1 MHLINPQQIVSITI
15 TKITSY
21 QNEVTSGES
30 SEIMNRKYKYNST
43 LRLYM
48 MEALHLGVIR
58 AVHASILEALEAPSA
73 HCGGNRNQMA
83 G

>member
-30 SEIMNRKYKYNST
+30 SEILNRKYKYNNAPAIHDGGTTSWSDQGQRPGGT
-43 LRLYM
+43 AG
-48 MEALHLGVIR
+48 ALGARRRGIETKWLFDK
-58 AVHASILEALEAPSA
+58 
-73 HCGGNRNQMA
+73 
-83 G
+83 